1 MEIKQI
7 FENKKDFLELL
18 LLADEEEKMIDK
30 YLENGDMFALYDENL
45 KGCCVVLKID
55 EKTFEIKNLAI
66 YEKEQKKGYGK
77 ILIKFVI
84 SNYAKGCERIIVGT
98 GESPLTLPFYEKCG
112 FKIYDRIENFFLD
125 NYEKPIYEEGILL
138 KDMIYLEK
146 FI

>member
-30 YLENGDMFALYDENL
+30 YIENGNMFALYDKDL
-45 KGCCVVLKID
+45 KGCCVVLKIN
-55 EKTFEIKNLAI
+55 EKTIEIKNLAI

-77 ILIKFVI
+77 ALINFVI
-84 SNYAKGCERIIVGT
+84 SNYKNKFERIIVGT

-112 FKIYDRIENFFLD
+112 FKIYDKIENFFLD
-125 NYEKPIYEEGILL
+125 NYEKPIYENGILL